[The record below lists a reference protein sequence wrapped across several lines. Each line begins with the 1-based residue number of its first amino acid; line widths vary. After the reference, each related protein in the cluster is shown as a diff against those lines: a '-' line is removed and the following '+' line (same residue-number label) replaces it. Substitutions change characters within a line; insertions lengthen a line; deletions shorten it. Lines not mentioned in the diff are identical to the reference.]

1 MVVTTEVAKVELPL
15 VMVVAKDSVV
25 MALEEPAP
33 SVAVVVAEAETTVAP
48 VVGITTP
55 ADEQ

>member
-33 SVAVVVAEAETTVAP
+33 SVAVVVAEAETT
-48 VVGITTP
+48 
-55 ADEQ
+55 